1 MEGYSPAVMR
11 KAVRQS
17 SKSSSF
23 KEASDDLL
31 ELAELEISAT
41 HLQRLSKRI
50 GGEWIEDRDAEIEQ
64 YRQGKLERAVEHVPG
79 AAAVVMLD
87 GGRLQ
92 TRAEDSG
99 RGVHGE
105 SWRESKVAI
114 CETQATK
121 ACGTDPQ
128 PEPPEKFLDPEEAS
142 RLATE
147 IKRRSAPSPSRA
159 DPPDAKIDGKSDG
172 KSDAKSD
179 AKSQTKKKRRR
190 KKRRNRTR
198 VRTVIATMGNSET
211 FGGQVAAEVHR
222 RGLDLKKRKACV
234 CDGQAYNWSIYE
246 MHLLPLGFIAI
257 LDFVHLLAYLHG
269 AAHAWRGSS
278 AAGWNTYEQWLRWAW
293 SGKVGKLICSL
304 RSALA
309 EAQAQGSTASAA
321 STAASLE
328 EALTY
333 VTNNRERM
341 DYPEYRRLGLPIS
354 SAPVE
359 STIKQINRRVKGS
372 EKFWLQGGAEA
383 MLQLR
388 AAQLSQDDRW
398 EKKWLRPRKHRRA
411 SSPGRLGQAA

>member
-17 SKSSSF
+17 SKSASF
-23 KEASDDLL
+23 KEASDDLR

-50 GGEWIEDRDAEIEQ
+50 GDEWIEDRDAEIELF
-64 YRQGKLERAVEHVPG
+64 RQGKLERAVVQVPG

-87 GGRLQ
+87 GGRVQ
-92 TRAEDSG
+92 TRAEG
-99 RGVHGE
+99 CGPGVHGE
-105 SWRESKVAI
+105 GWHESKAAI
-114 CETQATK
+114 FETQETK
-121 ACGTDPQ
+121 ARGTDPQ
-128 PEPPEKFLDPEEAS
+128 PEPPSKFLDPEEAS
-142 RLATE
+142 RLASE
-147 IKRRSAPSPSRA
+147 IKQRTAPAQSRA
-159 DPPDAKIDGKSDG
+159 DPPDPKNDPKTEGKSQ
-172 KSDAKSD
+172 A
-179 AKSQTKKKRRR
+179 KKKRRR

-211 FGGQVAAEVHR
+211 FGWQVAAEVHR
-222 RGLDLKKRKACV
+222 RSLDLMKRKACV

-269 AAHAWRGSS
+269 AAHAWRGSNAS
-278 AAGWNTYEQWLRWAW
+278 GSNTDGWKTYEQWLRWAW
-293 SGKVGKLICSL
+293 SGKVGKLISGL

-309 EAQAQGSTASAA
+309 ETKAQGSTASAR
-321 STAASLE
+321 TATLE

-333 VTNNRERM
+333 VTNHRERM

-359 STIKQINRRVKGS
+359 STIKQINRRVKGT

-388 AAQLSQDDRW
+388 TAQLSQDGRW